1 VSHDNARRI
10 HYRLTKHARKTI
22 AERGISCAWIDRVLA
37 CPLALKRDREDA
49 TLLHALGRV
58 SERDDRVL
66 RVVYN
71 DTVKPWSVVT
81 AFFDRKAGRVL

>member
-1 VSHDNARRI
+1 MSHDNAHRI

-22 AERGISCAWIDRVLA
+22 AERGISCARIDRVLA
-37 CPLALKRDREDA
+37 CPLAVERDRVDA
-49 TLLHALGRV
+49 TLLDALGRV
-58 SERDDRVL
+58 PERDDRVL

-71 DTVKPWSVVT
+71 HTVEPWSVLT